1 MATAHE
7 VLHKYWNYTSFK
19 GPQEKIISAVLA
31 HKNVMAILPTG
42 GGKSMCY
49 QIPALLQDGV
59 CLVVSPLIAL
69 MNDQVNSLKEKGI
82 KAIAIT
88 SILRQEE
95 IITAFDN
102 LKYGNFKFL
111 YLSPE
116 KLQSE
121 LIQQKIK
128 SLNVNLIAIDE
139 THCIS
144 EWGHDFRPAY
154 LKIPIIKELHPNTP
168 IIALTATATP
178 RVQKDILKN
187 LNIPNA
193 QIFTQSLVRKNL
205 ALKAVNSDDIYYHI
219 KNKVKSSILPS
230 ILYANSRKKVKEIS
244 DYLNKNNL
252 KSSFYHGGLSNEE
265 KQLSF
270 SNWMEE
276 KSLIMVA
283 TNAFGMGID
292 KDNVQNIIHIDLPNS
307 LENYM
312 QEAGRA
318 GRNQKKAYS
327 YIFAT
332 EHTIF
337 NLKNRFSKGLVS
349 VELTKRIYK
358 DLNRYF
364 QVSYGE
370 LSELFFEFNLANF
383 CSHYGY
389 SILQVYNAIKIL
401 EKEQIILIDENFNQ
415 TSTFKFTASPSEI
428 LKYSEKNNSELIKTI
443 LRSYGGIFEFNLKIN
458 ETFLAKKIGSSLLS
472 VKNEL
477 TKISHDGLATY
488 SFKRNTSQ
496 IHFLVPREDDIT
508 INKVASNIN
517 KQNKIKSEKVN
528 AVINYVRNKS
538 VCRSRHLL
546 AYFGQKNTKNC
557 GICDVCSKAN
567 KKSRSYDHEQLSQ
580 NILTLLSSNDSLSSK
595 EIISHFNLN
604 SSDILST
611 LQLLLDS
618 NKITITS
625 QNKLEIISN
634 E

>member
-1 MATAHE
+1 MATPHE

-19 GPQEKIISAVLA
+19 GPQEEIISTVLA
-31 HKNVMAILPTG
+31 RKHVMAVLPTG
-42 GGKSMCY
+42 GGKSICY
-49 QIPALLQDGV
+49 QIPALIQDGV
-59 CLVVSPLIAL
+59 CLVISPLIAL
-69 MNDQVNSLKEKGI
+69 MNDQVSALKEKGI

-102 LKYGNFKFL
+102 LQYGNFKFL

-121 LIQQKIK
+121 FIQQKIK
-128 SLNVNLIAIDE
+128 TLNINLIAIDE
-139 THCIS
+139 AHCIS

-154 LKIPIIKELHPNTP
+154 LKIPIIKELHPDTP
-168 IIALTATATP
+168 IIGLTATATSS
-178 RVQKDILKN
+178 VLKDIIKN
-187 LNIPNA
+187 LNISNA
-193 QIFTQSLVRKNL
+193 QVFKQSLVRKNL
-205 ALKAVNSDDIYYHI
+205 ALRVINSDDYFYHI
-219 KNKVKSSILPS
+219 KKIINNSKLPS

-244 DYLNKNNL
+244 DYLNRNNF
-252 KSSFYHGGLSNEE
+252 KSTFYHGGLSYEE

-270 SNWMEE
+270 TNWMEE
-276 KSLIMVA
+276 KLPVMVA

-292 KDNVQNIIHIDLPNS
+292 KDNVQQIIHLDLPNS

-318 GRNQKKAYS
+318 GRNENKAYS

-349 VELTKRIYK
+349 VDFARKIYK

-364 QVSYGE
+364 QVAYGE
-370 LSELFFEFNLANF
+370 LSELYFEFNLADF

-389 SILQVYNAIKIL
+389 HILQTYNAIKVL
-401 EKEQIILIDENFNQ
+401 EKEQILHIDENLSQ
-415 TSTFKFTASPSEI
+415 QSTFIFTALPNEI
-428 LKYSEKNNSELIKTI
+428 LRYSEKNNSDLIKTI
-443 LRSYGGIFEFNLKIN
+443 LRSYGGVFDFNVKIN
-458 ETFLAKKIGSSLLS
+458 ETVLAKKIGSTFLS
-472 VKNEL
+472 IKNEL
-477 TKISHDGLATY
+477 TKISEDGLAMY
-488 SFKRNTSQ
+488 NFKNNASQ

-508 INKVASNIN
+508 INKIAANIN
-517 KQNKIKSEKVN
+517 QQNNIKSEKIK
-528 AVINYVRNKS
+528 AVIDYVSNKS
-538 VCRSRHLL
+538 VCRSRYLL
-546 AYFGQKNTKNC
+546 SYFGEEKTKKC
-557 GICDVCSKAN
+557 GICDVCTKN
-567 KKSRSYDHEQLSQ
+567 KKKSKSYDHEELSQ
-580 NILTLLSSNDSLSSK
+580 NILTLLASQNSLSSK
-595 EIISHFNLN
+595 EIIAHFNLD
-604 SSDILST
+604 SSVILTT
-611 LQLLLDS
+611 LQLLLDT